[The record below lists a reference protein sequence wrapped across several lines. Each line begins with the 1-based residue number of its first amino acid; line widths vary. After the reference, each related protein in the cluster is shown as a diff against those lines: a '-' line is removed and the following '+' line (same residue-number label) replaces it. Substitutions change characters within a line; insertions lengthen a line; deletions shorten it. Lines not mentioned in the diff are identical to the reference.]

1 MNSYSKLRAIS
12 KNIFNFLKLV
22 FLSLLLLG
30 TSEILLAQTLPLPAR
45 PQEALSGSEFKN
57 QIENLSLENREAE
70 IYNQIIAGNVPDFLR
85 ELVPISISKTIND
98 SVYNVTYFVTPDY
111 MAVGSDSN
119 YFLMPMT
126 PILAQKL
133 ADSLSFTLPTKQMV
147 DQIWSEATAKLSPSP
162 IAASS
167 EMTTIPVMWDHN
179 ITVKA
184 QRAEQLSEEPLGAL
198 VAGHKKD
205 VIISNRIYGN
215 SSNRVVIYGWHYLN
229 GSPIQPVYAGHGE
242 TYADYS
248 HGIRLVRD
256 SVLINNQSRRITEV
270 LTDVEMASLFSDEGS
285 IRKPYYP
292 LASDSELTP
301 PKNISVISSDSTT
314 AQVIIKE
321 NPEVNSYRVFLSSN
335 GVFFSEFETFTTNSF
350 EISGL
355 EPNTVNYLKIQAI
368 SETEESDY
376 SEVLAVVPN
385 QLQNNILVING
396 FDRNTSGNTFDFIM
410 EHGQALHDNEYSFD
424 AASNDAIIDNQ
435 LSLEDYDIV
444 LWILGTESTADET
457 FNDTEQTKV
466 KSFLQNG
473 GSLFVS
479 GAEIAWDLDNRGS
492 TKDKAFFH
500 NYLKATY
507 QLDAPNNQTATFYTT
522 EPTAGSIFDGIS
534 SISFDNG
541 TNGSY
546 NVQYPDVLTPTNGS
560 DASLIYSSVS
570 SQQVAAIQFKGMFE
584 DGNIPG
590 KVVYLGFPF
599 ETIYPDSVRKEVMN
613 RIMTFMGSEATSI
626 SDEGIVTVDEFS
638 LKQNYPNP
646 FNPTTNINYTL
657 ANSSHVTLSIYN
669 STGQKV
675 TTLISSLKSK
685 GSHSVTWNATQFASG
700 IYFYRLNTPEG
711 STTRKMMLIK

>member
-1 MNSYSKLRAIS
+1 MNLYLKLQAKF
-12 KNIFNFLKLV
+12 KNTFNFLKLV

-30 TSEILLAQTLPLPAR
+30 TSELILAQTLPLPAR
-45 PQEALSGSEFKN
+45 PLEALSGSEFKN

-70 IYNQIIAGNVPDFLR
+70 IYKQIITGNVPDFLR
-85 ELVPISISKTIND
+85 ELIPISISKTIND

-111 MAVGSDSN
+111 LAVGSDSN

-147 DQIWSEATAKLSPSP
+147 DQIWNKATAKLSPSP

-215 SSNRVVIYGWHYLN
+215 SSNRVVIYGWHYLS
-229 GSPIQPVYAGHGE
+229 GTPIQPVYAGHSE

-256 SVLINNQSRRITEV
+256 SVLINNQSFRITEV
-270 LTDVEMASLFSDEGS
+270 LTDVEMASLFSDEGP

-292 LASDSELTP
+292 LAGDTELTP
-301 PKNISVISSDSTT
+301 PKNISVTSSDSTT

-321 NPEVNSYRVFLSSN
+321 NAEVSSYRVLVSSN
-335 GVFFSEFETFTTNSF
+335 GVFFSEFETFTTDSF
-350 EISGL
+350 EISEL
-355 EPNTVNYLKIQAI
+355 EPNTITYLKIQAI

-385 QLQNNILVING
+385 QLQNSILVING
-396 FDRNTSGNTFDFIM
+396 FDRNTSGNTFDFIK
-410 EHGQALHDNEYSFD
+410 EHGQALHDNKYSFD
-424 AASNDAIIDNQ
+424 TASNDAIIDGT

-444 LWILGTESTADET
+444 LWMLGTESTADET
-457 FNDTEQTKV
+457 FNNTEQTKV

-479 GAEIAWDLDNRGS
+479 GAEIAWDLDYRGS
-492 TKDKAFFH
+492 TSDKEFFH

-507 QLDAPNNQTATFYTT
+507 QLDAPNNQTATFYATVPI
-522 EPTAGSIFDGIS
+522 EGSIFDGIS
-534 SISFDNG
+534 SITFDNG

-546 NVQYPDVLTPTNGS
+546 NVRYPDVLTPTNGS
-560 DASLIYSSVS
+560 DTALIYSGVS
-570 SQQVAAIQFKGMFE
+570 SQQVAAVQFKGIF
-584 DGNIPG
+584 DSGNAPG

-599 ETIYPDSVRKEVMN
+599 ETIYPDSIRKEVMD
-613 RIMTFMGSEATSI
+613 RVMTFMVSEATSI
-626 SDEGIVTVDEFS
+626 SDEGIDSVDEFS

-657 ANSSHVTLSIYN
+657 ANSSHVVLSIYN
-669 STGQKV
+669 STGQKI
-675 TTLISSLKSK
+675 TTLVNSLKPK
-685 GSHSVTWNATQFASG
+685 GSHSVTWDATQFASG
-700 IYFYRLNTPEG
+700 MYFYRLNTADG
-711 STTRKMMLIK
+711 SSTRKMMLIK

>member
-12 KNIFNFLKLV
+12 KNIFNFQKLV

-30 TSEILLAQTLPLPAR
+30 TSDNLLAQTLPLPAR
-45 PQEALSGSEFKN
+45 SAQAISGSEFKN

-111 MAVGSDSN
+111 MAIGSDSN

-147 DQIWSEATAKLSPSP
+147 DQIWSKATAKLSPSP

-215 SSNRVVIYGWHYLN
+215 SSNRVVIYGWHYLS
-229 GSPIQPVYAGHGE
+229 GTPIQPVYAGHGE

-256 SVLINNQSRRITEV
+256 SVVINNQSRLITEV

-292 LASDSELTP
+292 LAGDSELPP

-355 EPNTVNYLKIQAI
+355 EPNTVTYLKIQAI

-396 FDRNTSGNTFDFIM
+396 FDRNPSGNTFDFIK

-424 AASNDAIIDNQ
+424 ATSNDAIIDDQ

-492 TKDKAFFH
+492 TNDKAFFH
-500 NYLKATY
+500 NYLKAKY

-534 SISFDNG
+534 SITFDNG

-599 ETIYPDSVRKEVMN
+599 ETIYPDTVRKEVMD
-613 RIMTFMGSEATSI
+613 RIMSFMGSEATSI
-626 SDEGIVTVDEFS
+626 SDESIVTVDEFS

-675 TTLISSLKSK
+675 TTLVNSLKSK

-700 IYFYRLNTPEG
+700 MYFYRLNTPDG
-711 STTRKMMLIK
+711 STTRKMILIK

>member
-1 MNSYSKLRAIS
+1 MNSTSKLLAKLKIAFTYLRLAVFTLIFLGIS
-12 KNIFNFLKLV
+12 EV
-22 FLSLLLLG
+22 
-30 TSEILLAQTLPLPAR
+30 LLAQTLPLPTR
-45 PQEALSGSEFKN
+45 SQEALLGIEFKN
-57 QIENLSLENREAE
+57 QIENLSIENREVE
-70 IYNQIIAGNVPDFLR
+70 IFNQIMTGNVPDFLR
-85 ELVPISISKTIND
+85 ELVPISFSKTINN

-111 MAVGSDSN
+111 MAVGSDNN
-119 YFLMPMT
+119 YFLIPMT

-147 DQIWSEATAKLSPSP
+147 DQIWSEASAKLSPSP

-229 GSPIQPVYAGHGE
+229 GNPIQPVYAGHSE

-256 SVLINNQSRRITEV
+256 SVLINNQSYRITEV

-292 LASDSELTP
+292 LASDSELNP

-321 NPEVNSYRVFLSSN
+321 NPGVNSYRVFLSSN
-335 GVFFSEFETFTTNSF
+335 GVFFSEYEAFATNTF

-355 EPNTVNYLKIQAI
+355 EPNAVTYLKIQAI

-376 SEVLAVVPN
+376 SEVLAVVPD

-396 FDRNTSGNTFDFIM
+396 FDRNISGNTYDFIK
-410 EHGQALHDNEYSFD
+410 EHGQALNDIDYSFD
-424 AASNDAIIDNQ
+424 SASNDAIIDNQ

-444 LWILGTESTADET
+444 FWILGTESTADET
-457 FNDTEQTKV
+457 FSSTEQTKV
-466 KSFLQNG
+466 KLFLQNG

-492 TKDKAFFH
+492 TSDKTFFH
-500 NYLKATY
+500 NYLKASY

-522 EPTAGSIFDGIS
+522 EPTEGSIFDGIS
-534 SISFDNG
+534 SITFDNG

-560 DASLIYSSVS
+560 DASLIYSGVS
-570 SQQVAAIQFKGMFE
+570 SQQVAAVQFKGMF
-584 DGNIPG
+584 DNGNTPG
-590 KVVYLGFPF
+590 KVVYLGFPY
-599 ETIYPDSVRKEVMN
+599 EAIYPDSVRKEVMN

-626 SDEGIVTVDEFS
+626 SDEEIVFVDEFS

-675 TTLISSLKSK
+675 TTLVNALKSN

-700 IYFYRLNTPEG
+700 LYLYRLNTPDG
-711 STTRKMMLIK
+711 STTRKMLLIK

>member
-1 MNSYSKLRAIS
+1 MNLHSRIQAIF
-12 KNIFNFLKLV
+12 KNLFNFLKLL
-22 FLSLLLLG
+22 FPSLLLVG
-30 TSEILLAQTLPLPAR
+30 ASEIILAQTLPLPTR

-57 QIENLSLENREAE
+57 QVEQLSLENREAE
-70 IYNQIIAGNVPDFLR
+70 IYSHIMAGNVPDFLR
-85 ELVPISISKTIND
+85 QLVPISFSKTIDD

-111 MAVGSDSN
+111 LAVGSDSN
-119 YFLMPMT
+119 YFLIPMT
-126 PILAQKL
+126 PILAQKV

-147 DQIWSEATAKLSPSP
+147 DQIWNEATAKLSPSP
-162 IAASS
+162 IPASS

-215 SSNRVVIYGWHYLN
+215 SSNRVVIYGWHYLS
-229 GSPIQPVYAGHGE
+229 GTPIQPVYAGHGE

-256 SVLINNQSRRITEV
+256 SVLINNQSFRITEV

-292 LASDSELTP
+292 LAGDSELTP
-301 PKNISVISSDSTT
+301 PKNISVTSIDSTT
-314 AQVIIKE
+314 AQVFIKE
-321 NPEVNSYRVFLSSN
+321 NPEVNSYRVMLSSN
-335 GVFFSEFETFTTNSF
+335 GIFFSEFETFTTNSF

-355 EPNTVNYLKIQAI
+355 EANTITYLKIQAI
-368 SETEESDY
+368 SETEESVF

-385 QLQNNILVING
+385 QVQNNILVING
-396 FDRNTSGNTFDFIM
+396 FDRNTSGNTFDFIK
-410 EHGQALHDNEYSFD
+410 EHGQALRDNKYSFD
-424 AASNDAIIDNQ
+424 AASNDAIIDGT
-435 LSLEDYDIV
+435 LSLENYDIV
-444 LWILGTESTADET
+444 LWMLGTESTADET
-457 FNDTEQTKV
+457 FNNTEQTKV

-492 TKDKAFFH
+492 TSDKEFFH

-507 QLDAPNNQTATFYTT
+507 QLDAPNNQTATFYAT
-522 EPTAGSIFDGIS
+522 EPIEGSMFDGIS
-534 SISFDNG
+534 SITFDNG

-560 DASLIYSSVS
+560 IAALIYSGVS
-570 SQQVAAIQFKGMFE
+570 SQQVAAVQFKGIF
-584 DGNIPG
+584 DNGNTPG
-590 KVVYLGFPF
+590 KVIYLGFPF
-599 ETIYPDSVRKEVMN
+599 ETIYPDSTRKEVMN
-613 RIMTFMGSEATSI
+613 RIMTFMESEATSI
-626 SDEGIVTVDEFS
+626 SDEDIVSTDEFS

-657 ANSSHVTLSIYN
+657 TNSSHVTLSIYN
-669 STGQKV
+669 STGQKL
-675 TTLISSLKSK
+675 TTLVNSLKPK
-685 GSHSVTWNATQFASG
+685 GSHSVTWDATHFASG
-700 IYFYRLNTPEG
+700 MYFYRLNTADG
-711 STTRKMMLIK
+711 SFTRKMMLIK

>member
-12 KNIFNFLKLV
+12 KNIFNFQKLV

-30 TSEILLAQTLPLPAR
+30 TSDNLLAQTLPLPAR
-45 PQEALSGSEFKN
+45 SAQAISGSEFKN

-147 DQIWSEATAKLSPSP
+147 DQIWGESTAKLSPSP

-215 SSNRVVIYGWHYLN
+215 SSNRVVIYGWHYLS
-229 GSPIQPVYAGHGE
+229 GTPIQPVYAGHGE
-242 TYADYS
+242 NYADYS

-256 SVLINNQSRRITEV
+256 SVLINNQSRLITEV
-270 LTDVEMASLFSDEGS
+270 LTDVEIASLFSDEGS

-292 LASDSELTP
+292 LAGDTELPP

-335 GVFFSEFETFTTNSF
+335 GVFFF
-350 EISGL
+350 
-355 EPNTVNYLKIQAI
+355 
-368 SETEESDY
+368 
-376 SEVLAVVPN
+376 
-385 QLQNNILVING
+385 
-396 FDRNTSGNTFDFIM
+396 
-410 EHGQALHDNEYSFD
+410 
-424 AASNDAIIDNQ
+424 
-435 LSLEDYDIV
+435 
-444 LWILGTESTADET
+444 
-457 FNDTEQTKV
+457 
-466 KSFLQNG
+466 
-473 GSLFVS
+473 
-479 GAEIAWDLDNRGS
+479 
-492 TKDKAFFH
+492 
-500 NYLKATY
+500 
-507 QLDAPNNQTATFYTT
+507 
-522 EPTAGSIFDGIS
+522 
-534 SISFDNG
+534 
-541 TNGSY
+541 
-546 NVQYPDVLTPTNGS
+546 
-560 DASLIYSSVS
+560 
-570 SQQVAAIQFKGMFE
+570 
-584 DGNIPG
+584 
-590 KVVYLGFPF
+590 
-599 ETIYPDSVRKEVMN
+599 
-613 RIMTFMGSEATSI
+613 
-626 SDEGIVTVDEFS
+626 
-638 LKQNYPNP
+638 
-646 FNPTTNINYTL
+646 
-657 ANSSHVTLSIYN
+657 
-669 STGQKV
+669 
-675 TTLISSLKSK
+675 
-685 GSHSVTWNATQFASG
+685 
-700 IYFYRLNTPEG
+700 
-711 STTRKMMLIK
+711 

>member
-1 MNSYSKLRAIS
+1 M
-12 KNIFNFLKLV
+12 
-22 FLSLLLLG
+22 
-30 TSEILLAQTLPLPAR
+30 
-45 PQEALSGSEFKN
+45 EF
-57 QIENLSLENREAE
+57 
-70 IYNQIIAGNVPDFLR
+70 
-85 ELVPISISKTIND
+85 
-98 SVYNVTYFVTPDY
+98 
-111 MAVGSDSN
+111 
-119 YFLMPMT
+119 
-126 PILAQKL
+126 
-133 ADSLSFTLPTKQMV
+133 
-147 DQIWSEATAKLSPSP
+147 
-162 IAASS
+162 
-167 EMTTIPVMWDHN
+167 
-179 ITVKA
+179 
-184 QRAEQLSEEPLGAL
+184 
-198 VAGHKKD
+198 
-205 VIISNRIYGN
+205 
-215 SSNRVVIYGWHYLN
+215 
-229 GSPIQPVYAGHGE
+229 
-242 TYADYS
+242 
-248 HGIRLVRD
+248 
-256 SVLINNQSRRITEV
+256 
-270 LTDVEMASLFSDEGS
+270 
-285 IRKPYYP
+285 
-292 LASDSELTP
+292 
-301 PKNISVISSDSTT
+301 
-314 AQVIIKE
+314 
-321 NPEVNSYRVFLSSN
+321 
-335 GVFFSEFETFTTNSF
+335 FFSEFETFTTNSF

-355 EPNTVNYLKIQAI
+355 EPNTVTYLKIQAI

-396 FDRNTSGNTFDFIM
+396 FDRNTSGNTFDFIK
-410 EHGQALHDNEYSFD
+410 EHGQALHNNEYSFD
-424 AASNDAIIDNQ
+424 AASNDAIIDDQ

-444 LWILGTESTADET
+444 LWILGTESTAEET

-492 TKDKAFFH
+492 TIDKAFFH

-534 SISFDNG
+534 SITFDNG

-599 ETIYPDSVRKEVMN
+599 ETIYPDSVRKEVMD
-613 RIMTFMGSEATSI
+613 RIMSFMGSEATSI
-626 SDEGIVTVDEFS
+626 SDESIVTVDEFS

-675 TTLISSLKSK
+675 TTLINSLKSK

-700 IYFYRLNTPEG
+700 MYFYRLNTPDG
-711 STTRKMMLIK
+711 STTRKMILIK